1 LSAISSYA
9 DVALQMVQTRSSN
22 HQKLEQLIE
31 NCSTQ
36 AQRAGE
42 VIRQLLALLQ
52 KEENPTEQIDIN
64 VVVHEA
70 INLFEI
76 DTQADTFKVETDL
89 AADLPPVSANAMQ
102 IQKVLINLFRN
113 GYESMQEQGKNANKI
128 VVITRRSTLNSSM
141 VQVTVQDSGVG
152 VADNTLLKKIFQ
164 PFYTSKP
171 KGLGMG
177 LVISRSLITA
187 HGGKMWAEQNI
198 SQGLSMHF
206 TLPFAE

>member
-1 LSAISSYA
+1 
-9 DVALQMVQTRSSN
+9 
-22 HQKLEQLIE
+22 
-31 NCSTQ
+31 
-36 AQRAGE
+36 
-42 VIRQLLALLQ
+42 
-52 KEENPTEQIDIN
+52 
-64 VVVHEA
+64 
-70 INLFEI
+70 
-76 DTQADTFKVETDL
+76 
-89 AADLPPVSANAMQ
+89 
-102 IQKVLINLFRN
+102 
-113 GYESMQEQGKNANKI
+113 
-128 VVITRRSTLNSSM
+128 
-141 VQVTVQDSGVG
+141 VQDSGVG